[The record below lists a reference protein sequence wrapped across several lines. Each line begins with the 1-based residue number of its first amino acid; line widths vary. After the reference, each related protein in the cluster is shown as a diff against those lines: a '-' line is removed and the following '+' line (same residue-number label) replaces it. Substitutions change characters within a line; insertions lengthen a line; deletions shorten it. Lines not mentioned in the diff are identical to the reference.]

1 MSEKSAFEASM
12 EALSNFQPGKD
23 NAQFLTLTDKCGKIR
38 NWLAKE
44 GITQKDS
51 RTTLCDIPSTS
62 LSEEALFNN
71 IKSNNFGNLKQLL
84 LDCGITEDNPNFKTS
99 LAGAV
104 IAINRAR
111 GGIASYEEYNRVIE
125 RPTSQDGVT
134 IQLDSL
140 YGNDAWGHFTNGAT
154 RFSQEAFG
162 ATQDMVPTDMN
173 VMVSVAIMNPH
184 VRLIPRLIPTR
195 ETVQPCAHYVRE
207 ELFRFDLAD
216 PRGSRVP
223 MVKLYKNPSYV
234 ANELKRIIP
243 LVANDA
249 NNDWLVSDGVLKF
262 STQTPADILN
272 LSIRSDKPGYGA
284 INYTDLI
291 AENAKLESVQIQLTS
306 GQTTENFTLQIPA
319 ENGRLFHAPDN
330 DSHIRYGM
338 ITTSIGLNAD
348 TKTTAGAQSQ
358 ILKDLPVD
366 ESIVIESQIS
376 VQLDT
381 RGPVSAAVMRLQAV
395 AHHKSDD
402 NLLSNDA
409 GAAKAI
415 VTALGAT
422 GVTALGYTLDARF
435 SEENLRKTSLG
446 ITTSRRQYEYNI
458 PYGPNFFI
466 DYAIGQKNADENAA
480 NLMRVIGIGIDHV
493 GLNLLKD
500 GIDSINDRLLTEG
513 NNHNLVNT
521 VGTDFVSG
529 GKIIPAVAVKNLD
542 FRNAVFI
549 RDADRS
555 GDIKGKTSTFLNAL
569 LGNLVADSLYVQAI
583 GGGTTPTF
591 KCVTTMNVLS
601 NVISQPQIHQHM
613 TKEDGRANGDGVEYV
628 LGLPN
633 GIRIEFVT
641 TTFED
646 MADTAIL
653 WPVIK
658 NNAESELHFA
668 HNWSYGSLVAHYT
681 PSGEAAHHRLFAN
694 VRELP
699 IITTP
704 IAARISILGMN
715 EINGQANNPVF
726 YPTINTVVTGA
737 ITTTAATAAAGE
749 GTGTGT
755 GTNGAGAG
763 AGQTTGGGTNL
774 DPGTP

>member
-1 MSEKSAFEASM
+1 MSEKSAFEAAM
-12 EALSNFQPGKD
+12 EALNNFRPATNG
-23 NAQFLTLTDKCGKIR
+23 NAQDKTLADKFGIVR
-38 NWLAKE
+38 AWLAE
-44 GITQKDS
+44 QGLTTKDS
-51 RTTLCDIPSTS
+51 RVTLCDVPNTAI
-62 LSEEALFNN
+62 SEEQLYN
-71 IKSNNFGNLKQLL
+71 KLSGNSAQMVRDLVKK
-84 LDCGITEDNPNFKTS
+84 CGIAEDNPNFKAS
-99 LAGAV
+99 CEAAM

-111 GGIASYEEYNRVIE
+111 GGIASYEDYNRTME
-125 RPTSQDGVT
+125 RTLDPNGVS

-140 YGNDAWGHFTNGAT
+140 YGDNAWSHFTNGGA

-162 ATQDMVPTDMN
+162 ATSDMVPTDMN
-173 VMVSVAIMNPH
+173 VMVSIAIMNPH

-216 PRGSRVP
+216 PTGSRVP

-243 LVANDA
+243 LTAND
-249 NNDWLVSDGVLKF
+249 NTNKFLVSDGVIKF
-262 STQTPADILN
+262 GTATPADILK
-272 LSIRSDKPGYGA
+272 LSIVAGKPGYGA

-291 AENAKLESVQIQLTS
+291 AENAKLESFQVQLSDGT
-306 GQTTENFTLQIPA
+306 TTEIFTLQIPA
-319 ENGRLFHAPDN
+319 ESGRLYRAPDD
-330 DSHIRYGM
+330 DSHIRNGF
-338 ITTSIGLNAD
+338 IRTSIGLNAG
-348 TKTTAGAQSQ
+348 TKQANGQASVL
-358 ILKDLPVD
+358 LKDLPVD
-366 ESIVIESQIS
+366 ESIVIDSIIS
-376 VQLDT
+376 VRLDT
-381 RGPVSAAVMRLQAV
+381 RGPVSAAVQQLRAV
-395 AHHKSDD
+395 AHHATDD
-402 NLLSNDA
+402 ALLSADA
-409 GAAKAI
+409 GAAQAVVAAI
-415 VTALGAT
+415 NGASGSIT
-422 GVTALGYTLDARF
+422 GIGYTLDARF

-480 NLMRVIGIGIDHV
+480 NLMRVIGIGVDHV
-493 GLNLLKD
+493 GLTLLKD

-513 NNHNLVNT
+513 NNHNLVTT
-521 VGTDFVSG
+521 VGADFVSG
-529 GKIIPAVAVKNLD
+529 GKIIPAVAVKTLD

-569 LGNLVADSLYVQAI
+569 LGNLVAESLYVQAI

-601 NVISQPQIHQHM
+601 NVISQPQIHMHM

-646 MADTAIL
+646 MTDTAIL
-653 WPVIK
+653 FPVIK

-668 HNWSYGSLVAHYT
+668 HNWSYAPWLRTTRPAAKRRITACSRTSVNCRSSRLLSLRPSRLPVWTRSTARPTTPSSIRRSTRRSLV
-681 PSGEAAHHRLFAN
+681 P
-694 VRELP
+694 
-699 IITTP
+699 
-704 IAARISILGMN
+704 
-715 EINGQANNPVF
+715 
-726 YPTINTVVTGA
+726 
-737 ITTTAATAAAGE
+737 
-749 GTGTGT
+749 
-755 GTNGAGAG
+755 
-763 AGQTTGGGTNL
+763 
-774 DPGTP
+774 